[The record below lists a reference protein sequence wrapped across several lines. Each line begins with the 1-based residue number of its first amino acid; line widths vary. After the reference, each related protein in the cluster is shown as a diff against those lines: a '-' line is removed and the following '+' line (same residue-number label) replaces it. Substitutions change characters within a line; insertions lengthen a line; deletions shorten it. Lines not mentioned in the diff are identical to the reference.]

1 MAALPNTLQQVALDA
16 ANPWQ
21 KSRLQLSRVWALSLP
36 YFKSEEK
43 WRARLLLA
51 ACVGLNLGMVYLMVL
66 LNDWN
71 RVFYDALQNRDA
83 EVFWQQLGVFAG
95 LATCFIIVAVYR
107 FYLTQLL
114 EMRWRAWMTRD
125 YLERWLSNHV
135 FYRLELQS
143 QNGGTDN
150 PDQRIQED
158 VQQFTS
164 DTVDL
169 SLGLLDA
176 TVTLLSFVGILWMLS
191 GGFSFEWQGS
201 AYEIPGFM
209 VWMALAYALSGSLI
223 GHWIGKSMASLNF
236 AQQRLEADFR
246 HHLMRVREYSEA
258 IALDRGHTV
267 ERQSLQVRFARV
279 LDNFMRLLRVQ
290 KRYTWFNSGYGQ
302 AAVVFP
308 MLVAAPRYFSG
319 AIQLGELMQISSAF
333 GQVQESLS
341 WFITHYSRLA
351 SWQATTLRLTSFQE
365 QMQGIAGSS
374 AEKISVRGSMT
385 AASTQTAISSAS
397 TTPAEGVTSL
407 HTAPL
412 TVWLPNGQVLLANTT
427 LTVNAGDSVLIR
439 GPSGC
444 GKSTLLRV
452 LAGIWPYASQASVN
466 VARGDSPLS
475 ASADASAHA
484 IATEPLIALP
494 EGSVFMPQRP
504 YFPEGSLRKAL
515 AYPDSA
521 EPYSDAQLQHALK
534 EALLPHLTSQLDVE
548 GHWTQQLSGGEQQR
562 LALARVLLKRP
573 RWVFADEVTSALD
586 EASEKALYE
595 KLKAMV
601 QAQGGAL
608 VSIAHRPGVAAYH
621 AQQWVFEAT
630 GQASP
635 AASRA
640 AQFTLTCCDRA

>member
-1 MAALPNTLQQVALDA
+1 MNAFKTVAHNVA
-16 ANPWQ
+16 TNWQ

-51 ACVGLNLGMVYLMVL
+51 ACVGLNLGMVYMMVL

-71 RVFYDALQNRDA
+71 RVFYDALQNRNA
-83 EVFWQQLGVFAG
+83 EVFWHQLGVFAM

-114 EMRWRAWMTRD
+114 EVRWRAWMTRD
-125 YLERWLSNHV
+125 YLQRWLKGHV
-135 FYRLELQS
+135 FYQLELQS
-143 QNGGTDN
+143 KNGTDN

-158 VQQFTS
+158 VQQFTA
-164 DTVDL
+164 DTVGL

-176 TVTLLSFVGILWMLS
+176 TVTLLSFVGILWSLS
-191 GGFSFEWQGS
+191 GGFSFEVMG
-201 AYEIPGFM
+201 ETHNIPGFM
-209 VWMALAYALSGSLI
+209 VWMALAYALAGSLMGHFI
-223 GHWIGKSMASLNF
+223 GRSMASLNF

-258 IALDRGHTV
+258 IALDRGGRV
-267 ERQSLQVRFARV
+267 ERLSLQERFAQV

-308 MLVAAPRYFSG
+308 MLVASPRYFSG

-341 WFITHYSRLA
+341 WFISNYSRLA
-351 SWQATTLRLTSFQE
+351 SWQATTLRLTSFQD
-365 QMQGIAGSS
+365 QMLAIQVDEV
-374 AEKISVRGSMT
+374 AE
-385 AASTQTAISSAS
+385 
-397 TTPAEGVTSL
+397 PE
-407 HTAPL
+407 TAPL
-412 TVWLPNGQVLLANTT
+412 SFTGINALHTTPLTVSLPNGEVLLADTSLNA
-427 LTVNAGDSVLIR
+427 VAGDTVLIR

-452 LAGIWPYASQASVN
+452 LAGIWPYVTSPTHDR
-466 VARGDSPLS
+466 RG
-475 ASADASAHA
+475 
-484 IATEPLIALP
+484 EPITYGPVVLP

-504 YFPEGSLRKAL
+504 YFPEGTLRQAL
-515 AYPDSA
+515 AYPERAEHYTDEALQSA
-521 EPYSDAQLQHALK
+521 LFD
-534 EALLPHLTSQLDVE
+534 ALLPHLVNDLDVA

-562 LALARVLLKRP
+562 LALARVMLKRP

-586 EASEKALYE
+586 EAAEKTLYE
-595 KLKAMV
+595 KLLTMV
-601 QAQGGAL
+601 REEGGGV
-608 VSIAHRPGVAAYH
+608 VSIAHRPSVASH
-621 AQQWVFEAT
+621 HETVWQFV
-630 GQASP
+630 P
-635 AASRA
+635 APEGSSAKFVLVA
-640 AQFTLTCCDRA
+640 E

>member
-1 MAALPNTLQQVALDA
+1 MNAFKTVANNVA
-16 ANPWQ
+16 TNWQ

-51 ACVGLNLGMVYLMVL
+51 ACVGLNLGMVYMMVL

-71 RVFYDALQNRDA
+71 RVFYDALQNRNA
-83 EVFWQQLGVFAG
+83 EVFWHQLGVFAL

-114 EMRWRAWMTRD
+114 EVRWRAWMTRD
-125 YLERWLSNHV
+125 YLQRWLKGHV
-135 FYRLELQS
+135 FYQLELQS
-143 QNGGTDN
+143 KNGTDN

-158 VQQFTS
+158 VQQFTA
-164 DTVDL
+164 DTVSL
-169 SLGLLDA
+169 SMGLLDA
-176 TVTLLSFVGILWMLS
+176 TVTLLSFVGILWSLS
-191 GGFSFEWQGS
+191 GGFSFEVAGET
-201 AYEIPGFM
+201 YNIPGFM
-209 VWMALAYALSGSLI
+209 VWMALAYALTGSLI
-223 GHWIGKSMASLNF
+223 GHLIGRSMASLNF

-258 IALDRGHTV
+258 IALDRGGRV
-267 ERQSLQVRFARV
+267 ERLSLQERFKQV

-308 MLVAAPRYFSG
+308 MLVASPRYFSG

-341 WFITHYSRLA
+341 WFISNYSRLA
-351 SWQATTLRLTSFQE
+351 SWQATTLRLTSFQD
-365 QMQGIAGSS
+365 QMNAVQVKDSTDDATTLPLSFTG
-374 AEKISVRGSMT
+374 
-385 AASTQTAISSAS
+385 ASPLAHTSINALH
-397 TTPAEGVTSL
+397 TTP
-407 HTAPL
+407 L
-412 TVWLPNGQVLLANTT
+412 TISLPNGEVLLADTSLNAA
-427 LTVNAGDSVLIR
+427 AGDTVLIR

-452 LAGIWPYASQASVN
+452 LAGIWPHVTSPTHDR
-466 VARGDSPLS
+466 RG
-475 ASADASAHA
+475 
-484 IATEPLIALP
+484 EPITYGPVVLP

-504 YFPEGSLRKAL
+504 YFPEGTLRQAL

-521 EPYSDAQLQHALK
+521 EHYTDEALK
-534 EALLPHLTSQLDVE
+534 NALYDAMLPNLADELDTASQ
-548 GHWTQQLSGGEQQR
+548 WTQQLSGGEQQR

-586 EASEKALYE
+586 EAAEKTLYE
-595 KLKAMV
+595 KLRTMV
-601 QAQGGAL
+601 REEGGGL
-608 VSIAHRPGVAAYH
+608 VSIAHRPSVASYH
-621 AQQWVFEAT
+621 DTAWQFV
-630 GQASP
+630 P
-635 AASRA
+635 APEGSNAKFVLVA
-640 AQFTLTCCDRA
+640 E

>member
-1 MAALPNTLQQVALDA
+1 MNAFKTVANNVA
-16 ANPWQ
+16 TNWQ

-51 ACVGLNLGMVYLMVL
+51 ACVGLNLGMVYMMVL

-71 RVFYDALQNRDA
+71 RVFYDALQNRNA
-83 EVFWQQLGVFAG
+83 EVFWHQLGVFAM

-114 EMRWRAWMTRD
+114 ELRWRAWMTRD
-125 YLERWLSNHV
+125 YLQRWLKGHV
-135 FYRLELQS
+135 FYQLELQS
-143 QNGGTDN
+143 KHGTDN

-158 VQQFTS
+158 VQQFTA
-164 DTVDL
+164 DTVGL

-176 TVTLLSFVGILWMLS
+176 TVTLLSFVGILWSLS
-191 GGFSFEWQGS
+191 GGFSFEMAGET
-201 AYEIPGFM
+201 YNIPGFM
-209 VWMALAYALSGSLI
+209 VWMALAYALTGSLI
-223 GHWIGKSMASLNF
+223 GHLIGRSMASLNF

-258 IALDRGHTV
+258 IALDRGGRV
-267 ERQSLQVRFARV
+267 ERLSLQERFKQV

-308 MLVAAPRYFSG
+308 MLVASPRYFSG

-341 WFITHYSRLA
+341 WFISNYSRLA
-351 SWQATTLRLTSFQE
+351 SWQATTLRLTSFQD
-365 QMQGIAGSS
+365 QMNAVQVKETTDDATTLPLSFTGASPLTHAGINALH
-374 AEKISVRGSMT
+374 
-385 AASTQTAISSAS
+385 
-397 TTPAEGVTSL
+397 TTP
-407 HTAPL
+407 L
-412 TVWLPNGQVLLANTT
+412 TISLPNGEVLLADTSLNAA
-427 LTVNAGDSVLIR
+427 AGDTVLIR

-452 LAGIWPYASQASVN
+452 LAGIWPHVTSPTHDR
-466 VARGDSPLS
+466 RG
-475 ASADASAHA
+475 
-484 IATEPLIALP
+484 EPITYGPVVLP

-504 YFPEGSLRKAL
+504 YFPEGTLRQAL

-521 EPYSDAQLQHALK
+521 EHYTDEALK
-534 EALLPHLTSQLDVE
+534 SALYDAMLPNLADELDTASQ
-548 GHWTQQLSGGEQQR
+548 WTQQLSGGEQQR

-573 RWVFADEVTSALD
+573 RWVFADEATSALD
-586 EASEKALYE
+586 EAAEKTLYE
-595 KLKAMV
+595 KLRTMV
-601 QAQGGAL
+601 REEGGGL
-608 VSIAHRPGVAAYH
+608 VSIAHRPSVASYH
-621 AQQWVFEAT
+621 DTAWQFV
-630 GQASP
+630 P
-635 AASRA
+635 APEGSNAKFVLVA
-640 AQFTLTCCDRA
+640 E

>member
-1 MAALPNTLQQVALDA
+1 MNAFKTVAHNVA
-16 ANPWQ
+16 TNWQ

-51 ACVGLNLGMVYLMVL
+51 ACVGLNLGMVYMMVL

-71 RVFYDALQNRDA
+71 RVFYDALQNRNA
-83 EVFWQQLGVFAG
+83 EVFWHQLGVFAM

-114 EMRWRAWMTRD
+114 EVRWRAWMTRD
-125 YLERWLSNHV
+125 YLQRWLKGHV
-135 FYRLELQS
+135 FYQLELQS
-143 QNGGTDN
+143 KNGTDN

-158 VQQFTS
+158 VQQFTA
-164 DTVDL
+164 DTVGL

-176 TVTLLSFVGILWMLS
+176 TVTLLSFVGILWSLS
-191 GGFSFEWQGS
+191 GGFSFEVMG
-201 AYEIPGFM
+201 ETHNIPGFM
-209 VWMALAYALSGSLI
+209 VWMALAYALAGSLMGHFI
-223 GHWIGKSMASLNF
+223 GRSMASLNF

-258 IALDRGHTV
+258 IALDRGGRV
-267 ERQSLQVRFARV
+267 ERMSLQERFAQV

-308 MLVAAPRYFSG
+308 MLVASPRYFSG

-341 WFITHYSRLA
+341 WFISNYSRLA
-351 SWQATTLRLTSFQE
+351 SWQATTLRLTSFQD
-365 QMQGIAGSS
+365 QMLAIQVDEV
-374 AEKISVRGSMT
+374 AE
-385 AASTQTAISSAS
+385 
-397 TTPAEGVTSL
+397 PE
-407 HTAPL
+407 TAPL
-412 TVWLPNGQVLLANTT
+412 SFTGINALHTTPLTVSLPNGEVLLADTSLNA
-427 LTVNAGDSVLIR
+427 VAGDTVLIR

-452 LAGIWPYASQASVN
+452 LAGIWPYVTSPTHDR
-466 VARGDSPLS
+466 RG
-475 ASADASAHA
+475 
-484 IATEPLIALP
+484 EPITYGPVVLP

-504 YFPEGSLRKAL
+504 YFPEGTLRQAL
-515 AYPDSA
+515 AYPDRAEHYTDEALQSA
-521 EPYSDAQLQHALK
+521 LFD
-534 EALLPHLTSQLDVE
+534 ALLPHLVNDLDVA

-562 LALARVLLKRP
+562 LALARVMLKRP

-586 EASEKALYE
+586 EAAEKTLYE
-595 KLKAMV
+595 KLLTMV
-601 QAQGGAL
+601 REEGGGV
-608 VSIAHRPGVAAYH
+608 VSIAHRPSVASH
-621 AQQWVFEAT
+621 HETVWQFV
-630 GQASP
+630 P
-635 AASRA
+635 APEGSSAKFVLVA
-640 AQFTLTCCDRA
+640 E